1 MKRGEIARHVTR
13 GAFYLAVEKTAALIS
28 GMLYFALL
36 LRWLGPANYGM
47 LTLALAI
54 AGLASIS
61 TGNFE
66 VFLERYA
73 AEYRARGQQQLLY
86 RAHAIA
92 VGVKVGLG
100 LLAAGVLL
108 VLSPML
114 ATQFRME
121 ELAGLLPI
129 LTITVAMDGFAT
141 TGRSMLFGLQRYE
154 WVSGLALLFHL
165 AKVVLVGSLWWAKQG
180 MVSLA
185 WGLSAL
191 AVVQAVLMSASA
203 WALARRSAPTPE
215 VEPAPPGAPPANGNG
230 VHERSL
236 FRQML
241 DYCLPLLGA
250 RAAFLSGQNLGKVL
264 LAKVLDATQL
274 GYYTFAFQTIER
286 FVELA
291 YTVPSSLLPS
301 LTHLVALEERERL
314 GYIFDQAFR
323 LVQVAACTLSWA
335 VFAFAPELCLWV
347 GSPMFLPS
355 TNMLRVLAL
364 VPIAR
369 TAQQPLTM
377 LFQAMKNPGIVLK
390 LSLIK
395 LGVELSCYF
404 LIVPRLGG
412 MGASW
417 ANLAGAMASYGTA
430 LWFTGRL
437 LPETASERGGV
448 VMRALLI
455 TVPMLLIAWSLSTSG
470 AHPLLTVIAR
480 ASLVPPA
487 VVALFALRLI
497 TRYDLE
503 KLSALQIR
511 WPFAR
516 RARDI
521 VVRAADPMARV
532 FEARRPA

>member
-36 LRWLGPANYGM
+36 LRWLGPTNYGM

-73 AEYRARGQQQLLY
+73 AEYRARGQHQLLH

-448 VMRALLI
+448 VMRALLV

>member
-1 MKRGEIARHVTR
+1 VKRGEIARHVTR
-13 GAFYLAVEKTAALIS
+13 GAFFLAVEKTAALVS

-36 LRWLGPANYGM
+36 LRWLGPTNYGM

-54 AGLASIS
+54 SGLASIS
-61 TGNFE
+61 TGNLE

-73 AEYRARGQQQLLY
+73 AEYRARGRHDLLH

-92 VGVKVGLG
+92 LGFKVGLG
-100 LLAAGVLL
+100 VLAAVLL
-108 VLSPML
+108 LLLSPML
-114 ATQFRME
+114 AAQFKMP
-121 ELAGLLPI
+121 ELAVLLPI
-129 LTITVAMDGFAT
+129 LTVTVATDGFAT

-154 WVSGLALLFHL
+154 WVSGLALLFHVV
-165 AKVVLVGSLWWAKQG
+165 KVLLVGTLWWAKQG
-180 MVSLA
+180 LVSLA
-185 WGLSAL
+185 IGLSVL
-191 AVVQAVLMSASA
+191 AVFQAVLMSASA
-203 WALARRSAPTPE
+203 LVLARRAAPTPE
-215 VEPAPPGAPPANGNG
+215 APEPGPGNG
-230 VHERSL
+230 THDQPL
-236 FRQML
+236 LRQMFA
-241 DYCLPLLGA
+241 YCLPLLGA

-264 LAKVLDATQL
+264 LAKVLNATQL
-274 GYYTFAFQTIER
+274 GYFTFAFQTIER

-291 YTVPSSLLPS
+291 YTLPSSLLPS

-323 LVQVAACTLSWA
+323 LVQVAACTLAWA
-335 VFAFAPELCLWV
+335 VFAFAPELTLWV

-377 LFQAMKNPGIVLK
+377 LFQAMRRPSSVLT
-390 LSLIK
+390 LALIK

-417 ANLAGAMASYGTA
+417 ANLAGATASYGAA
-430 LWFTGRL
+430 LWLAGRL
-437 LPETASERGGV
+437 LPETAPERGAV
-448 VMRALLI
+448 VARALLV
-455 TVPMLLIAWSLSTSG
+455 TVPLLLIAWSLSMPS
-470 AHPLLTVIAR
+470 AHTLLTVIAR
-480 ASLVPPA
+480 ASLVLPG
-487 VVALFALRLI
+487 VVGLFALRLV

-503 KLSALQIR
+503 KLSALQIHS
-511 WPFAR
+511 PFAR

-521 VVRAADPMARV
+521 VVRAADPMARA